1 MAGVGQ
7 LRGETMRL
15 ILLGPPGVG
24 KGTQAQFLMD
34 RLGAI
39 QLSTGDLLRAA
50 VREGT
55 ELGKDA
61 KRYMD
66 AGELVPDDVI
76 LGLIGEKMTELKD
89 QAVIFDGFPR
99 TVAQAEGLDKL
110 MGELGQEI
118 NNALELVVDDQV
130 VIDRLSSRRSCPQ
143 CGAVFNLISAPPKV
157 ENVCDTCGHVG
168 LIQRDDDKP
177 DVIANR
183 LRVYHEQTA
192 PVADYYRGKG
202 NLVQTDGLGTV
213 DEVRGRVFEALSL

>member
-1 MAGVGQ
+1 
-7 LRGETMRL
+7 MRL

-34 RLGAI
+34 KLNAV
-39 QLSTGDLLRAA
+39 QVSTGDLLRAA

-76 LGLIGEKMTELKD
+76 LGLIREKMAELKD
-89 QAVIFDGFPR
+89 RAVIFDGFPR
-99 TVAQAEGLDKL
+99 TVAQAEGLDT
-110 MGELGQEI
+110 MMDGLGQTI
-118 NNALELVVDDQV
+118 NNALELTVDDQV

-143 CGAVFNLISAPPKV
+143 CGAVYNLLSAPPKV
-157 ENVCDTCGHVG
+157 ENVCDQCGHVG

-177 DVIANR
+177 EVIANR

-192 PVADYYRGKG
+192 PVADYYAGKG
-202 NLVQTDGLGTV
+202 NLVQVDGLGSV
-213 DEVRGRVFEALSL
+213 EEVRGRVDNALGL

>member
-1 MAGVGQ
+1 
-7 LRGETMRL
+7 MRL

-34 RLGAI
+34 RLQAV
-39 QLSTGDLLRAA
+39 QVSTGDLLRAA

-55 ELGKDA
+55 ALGKDA

-76 LGLIGEKMTELKD
+76 LGLIGEKMTELKGRS
-89 QAVIFDGFPR
+89 VIFDGFPR
-99 TVAQAEGLDKL
+99 TVAQAEGLDRL
-110 MGELGQEI
+110 MDGLGQQI
-118 NNALELVVDDQV
+118 DRVLELTVEDQV

-157 ENVCDTCGHVG
+157 ENVCDVCGHVG

-177 DVIANR
+177 EVIANR
-183 LRVYHEQTA
+183 LRVYHDQTA
-192 PVADYYRGKG
+192 PVAGYYHDRG
-202 NLVQTDGLGTV
+202 NLVQADGLGSV
-213 DEVRGRVFEALSL
+213 EEVRSRVDSALAI